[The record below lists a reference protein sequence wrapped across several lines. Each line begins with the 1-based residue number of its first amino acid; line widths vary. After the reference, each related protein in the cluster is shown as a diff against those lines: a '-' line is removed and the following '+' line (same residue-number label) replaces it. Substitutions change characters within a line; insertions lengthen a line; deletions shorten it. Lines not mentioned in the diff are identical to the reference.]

1 MATSPYFNNYRSQPE
16 QRVIEDI
23 IVESI
28 KIMGFDAYYLLNE
41 NDQARDLL
49 YGEDPLKKFTAAF
62 PLEMYLSNTL
72 EYTGERE
79 FFSKFG
85 LEIRNNV
92 SVILSKRS
100 FAQRVPQDTLT
111 RPREG
116 DLIFIPFLN
125 GTGELYEIKFTNQ
138 SKDFYML
145 GRKAPYFYELEMEK
159 FKYSQEVI
167 STGIAEIDD
176 VATQSAYTL
185 ELKMGVGL
193 GEYEE
198 KEIVFYSPDNTY
210 ENATAWAT
218 VQDWNS
224 ETEIL
229 SVSNIKGEFV
239 KNANVIGAISDATY
253 VLSNYDLLSPVIHNE
268 IYDNALLETESIPIK
283 NNSEI
288 NPFGDI

>member
-1 MATSPYFNNYRSQPE
+1 
-16 QRVIEDI
+16 
-23 IVESI
+23 
-28 KIMGFDAYYLLNE
+28 MGFDAYYLLNV

-49 YGEDPLKKFTAAF
+49 YGEDPLKKFTSAF

-116 DLIFIPFLN
+116 DLVFIPFLN

-167 STGIAEIDD
+167 STGIPDIDD
-176 VATQSAYTL
+176 VVTQSGYTI
-185 ELKMGVGL
+185 EFHMGMGF
-193 GEYEE
+193 GEYQE
-198 KEIVFYSPDNTY
+198 KEIVYFSPDDTY

-218 VQDWNS
+218 VQFWNS
-224 ETEIL
+224 QTETL
-229 SVSNIKGEFV
+229 AVSNIKGEFL
-239 KNANVIGAISDATY
+239 KNSNVIGTISDATY
-253 VLSNYDLLSPVIHNE
+253 VLSDFDLQAPKIHNE
-268 IYDNALLETESIPIK
+268 MYDNALLESEAILIK
-283 NNSEI
+283 NNSEM